1 MRHAPIQLP
10 RRTKRRPKRRT
21 KPGSVP
27 GQLVPHPQAAD
38 SRIRAIQYDE
48 QGCESRELKAGDIE
62 QLIPEISTGDGVMW
76 IDIKGLGS
84 VDSIHAIGETFGLHP
99 LALEDLVNV
108 HQRPK
113 VEMYGDHLFVIGR
126 AHIPG
131 TLDSE
136 QIALFLG
143 CNFVINFQENNVEGF
158 EPVLRRIEQGLLCS
172 PDQMP
177 DYLLYALID
186 VIVDGYFPVLE
197 DYGERLDA
205 LDERIASNQER
216 NLIDEIHSVRRELLA
231 IRREV
236 WPLRETINAL
246 IRDSGE
252 LIRDETDLY
261 LRDCYDHTVQII
273 DVVETDRELCTD
285 LRDYY
290 LTVASNRMN
299 QVMKFLTIIA
309 TLFIPLSFVAGLYGM
324 NFNTQASTWNMPELN
339 WTMGYP
345 FTLGLMTAIA
355 GGLIAF
361 FWRRGWL
368 S

>member
-10 RRTKRRPKRRT
+10 RRTKRREKRRT

-27 GQLVPHPQAAD
+27 GQLVPHPQASD
-38 SRIRAIQYDE
+38 SQIHAIQYDE
-48 QGCESRELKAGDIE
+48 QRCESRELKEGDFE
-62 QLIPEISTGDGVMW
+62 QMTPEKSAGDGVTW
-76 IDIKGLGS
+76 IDVKGLAG
-84 VDSIHAIGETFGLHP
+84 VDSIHAIGQAFGLHP
-99 LALEDLVNV
+99 LALEDVVNV

-113 VEMYGDHLFVIGR
+113 VEMYGDHLFVIAR

-136 QIALFLG
+136 QIAMFLG
-143 CNFVINFQENNVEGF
+143 CNFVITFQEDNVECL
-158 EPVLRRIEQGLLCS
+158 EPVLRRIEQGHGRIR
-172 PDQMP
+172 QHGA

-186 VIVDGYFPVLE
+186 IIVDGYFPVLE

-205 LDERIASNQER
+205 LDDRISSNQER
-216 NLIDEIHSVRRELLA
+216 NLIDEIHSVRSELLS
-231 IRREV
+231 IRRAV
-236 WPLRETINAL
+236 WPLRETINSL
-246 IRDSGE
+246 IRDSGK
-252 LIRDETDLY
+252 LIHDETDLY

-273 DVVETDRELCTD
+273 DVIETDRELCAD

-309 TLFIPLSFVAGLYGM
+309 TLFIPLSFIAGLYGM
-324 NFNTQASTWNMPELN
+324 NFNTQASSWNMPELN

-345 FTLGLMTAIA
+345 FALGLMTALA
-355 GGLIAF
+355 GGLIGF
-361 FWRRGWL
+361 FWRRGWF